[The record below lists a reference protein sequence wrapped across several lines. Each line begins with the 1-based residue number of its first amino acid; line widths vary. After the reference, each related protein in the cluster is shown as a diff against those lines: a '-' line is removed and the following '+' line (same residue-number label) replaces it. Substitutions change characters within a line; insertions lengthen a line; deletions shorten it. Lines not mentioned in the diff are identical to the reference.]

1 LLGFVCLQVKE
12 SDMSLSKKLVINI
25 VVFLITIVL
34 LGGYGVFQLRNAE
47 ERFTT
52 MHTSILTGLNDMSAA
67 RHSLTDM
74 RLAAHKHFESTD
86 GVVMSRQEA
95 LIQQADDA
103 FSAVLANNHPPSEAG
118 RALLRNDIDALAQYR
133 AQLKPFIAASHGGQ
147 KDLAKKLI
155 DGDLGAAAVRLNTVL
170 DEHSADVKKHAA
182 VLVRENEEDYSRS
195 LWVAWLTVLIGASI
209 AGGFALNIFFLLR
222 SGLQQIGDT
231 LSEVERSKDFTLR
244 ARLDRQDE
252 IGEAATAFNRLLE
265 GLQQSLRSLGD
276 GAKQVELASLNVARS
291 ADDLSAS
298 TALQSQSSANIA
310 ATVEQMTVSIAHVAD
325 QSRQQSDG
333 AQAARSLVDD
343 SKTII
348 EQTIRDIHEISRV
361 VRDSA
366 NSIHQLETRSEQVSA
381 VVNVIREIADQ
392 TNLLALNA
400 AIEAAR
406 AGEQGRGFAV
416 VADEVRKLAER
427 TTKSTQEIAET
438 IDGMLLNAGEATSQM
453 GSAEKLVEQGV
464 LRADEAS
471 VAMQRIGE
479 ITAEAVRASN
489 EVALAIREQG
499 VASNNIAAL
508 VESTAQGA
516 EQGNAA
522 AQSAAENAAQLGRLA
537 SSQAGVLAQYRV

>member
-522 AQSAAENAAQLGRLA
+522 AQSAAENAAQLGLLA